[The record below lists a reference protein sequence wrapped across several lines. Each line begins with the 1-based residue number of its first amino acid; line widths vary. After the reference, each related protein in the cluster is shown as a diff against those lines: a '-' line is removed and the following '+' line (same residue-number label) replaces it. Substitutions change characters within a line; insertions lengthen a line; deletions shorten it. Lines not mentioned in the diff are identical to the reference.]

1 MSSGGDPRAP
11 DTGRWRLIWRLIIAG
26 ACLVALAT
34 VPLPP
39 NDTDAL
45 WYARAAKAM
54 IASGDW
60 LTPHTDVPPLTLW
73 LMALS
78 LVLGGDTPAA
88 LRLWHILITLALAA
102 VTYRIARRAAG
113 DEESLL
119 AVVVLMTTQQVLV
132 WSLSPKQDIPLTFFL
147 SLALY
152 SYLLYRGGGRTG
164 SALAAGVW
172 TALAVLTKGPAALGV
187 FALIVAA
194 DLVVAW
200 RLASPGHW
208 RWAQVAAGA
217 GVFLLVAAPWF
228 LYEAAAQGLPFVTQ
242 FFLERS
248 TAWRFFQGLSV
259 PLPYWLGLVAYVPLL
274 VAGALPWSGVV
285 PDAVREGWR
294 GLRGGAASLRLCLV
308 WMLAVFLVL
317 SLVPGTKSIRYLL
330 PLYPPLAILSAR
342 ALVTAVAAPRGLWLP
357 AAALGALWV
366 PVLAAAGLGVG
377 RSSPEFWIYLPA
389 VAAFTP
395 AVAGFALA
403 AYRGR
408 GRLAV
413 AVLAA
418 GTLVTYGVFAW
429 TYTHDY
435 EHRWLDPLRT
445 VAIRIERRDLPT
457 DRIYI
462 VGEAHLESAIVN
474 YYLTDTEMVPTDEA
488 TLRRAWSET
497 GVLALL
503 SPDVYWKVAPDLH
516 PDILM
521 ETPTGLVF
529 VTNR

>member
-1 MSSGGDPRAP
+1 MSSGRGPHPGQDRWL
-11 DTGRWRLIWRLIIAG
+11 GFWRLIVAG
-26 ACLVALAT
+26 AFLVVLAT

-54 IASGDW
+54 VASGDW

-78 LVLGGDTPAA
+78 LVLGGDSPAA
-88 LRLWHILITLALAA
+88 LRLWHILITLALAV
-102 VTYRIARRAAG
+102 VTYRIARRAAEE
-113 DEESLL
+113 EESLL
-119 AVVVLMTTQQVLV
+119 AVVILMTTQQVLF
-132 WSLSPKQDIPLTFFL
+132 WSLSPKQDIPLTLFL

-187 FALIVAA
+187 FALIVGA
-194 DLVVAW
+194 DLLVAW

-217 GVFLLVAAPWF
+217 GMFLLVAASWF
-228 LYEAAAQGLPFVTQ
+228 LYQTVSQGMPFVTQ
-242 FFLERS
+242 FFLEQS
-248 TAWRFFQGLSV
+248 TAARFFRGLSV
-259 PLPYWLGLVAYVPLL
+259 PLPYWIGLAAYVPLL
-274 VAGALPWSGVV
+274 VAGALPWSGFV
-285 PDAVREGWR
+285 PGALREGWR
-294 GLRGGAASLRLCLV
+294 GLREGAASLRLCLV
-308 WMLAVFLVL
+308 WMLTVFVVL

-342 ALVTAVAAPRGLWLP
+342 ALITSFGSLRGLRVP
-357 AAALGALWV
+357 AAALAALWL
-366 PVLAAAGLGVG
+366 PVVVAAGLGIG
-377 RSSPEFWIYLPA
+377 RSSPEFWIYVPPA
-389 VAAFTP
+389 VVFTP
-395 AVAGFALA
+395 VVAGFVLA
-403 AYRGR
+403 AYKGQ

-413 AVLAA
+413 AILGV

-429 TYTHDY
+429 TFTQDY
-435 EHRWLDPLRT
+435 AHRWLEPLRT
-445 VAIRIERRDLPT
+445 VATRIERRDLPT
-457 DRIYI
+457 DRIFI

-474 YYLTDTEMVPTDEA
+474 YYLTGAEMVPTDEA